1 MATAV
6 IRTGAKQYRVAAGD
20 VVQIEKLVG
29 NPGDDVVFSEVL
41 AVGDDTMKFGSPL
54 VAGAS
59 VKAKIVSQDLGDKLI
74 VFKDGAMVEEG
85 TQEQLLARGGVFAEL
100 YRLHTSAPATITAA

>member
-20 VVQIEKLVG
+20 VVQIEKLGG

-41 AVGDDTMKFGSPL
+41 AVGGDTMKFGSPL

-59 VKAKIVSQDLGDKLI
+59 VKAKIVSQDLGEKLI
-74 VFKDGAMVEEG
+74 VFKFKRRKRYRRKNGHRQHYTSVQITSIEG
-85 TQEQLLARGGVFAEL
+85 
-100 YRLHTSAPATITAA
+100 

>member
-29 NPGDDVVFSEVL
+29 SPGDDVVFSEVL
-41 AVGDDTMKFGSPL
+41 AIGDDIMKFGSPL
-54 VAGAS
+54 VTGAS
-59 VKAKIVSQDLGDKLI
+59 VKAKIVSQDLGEKLI
-74 VFKDGAMVEEG
+74 VFKFKRRKRFRRKNGHRQNYTSVQITSIEG
-85 TQEQLLARGGVFAEL
+85 
-100 YRLHTSAPATITAA
+100 

>member
-20 VVQIEKLVG
+20 VIQIEKLVG

-41 AVGDDTMKFGSPL
+41 AVGADTMKFGAPL
-54 VAGAS
+54 VSGAS
-59 VKAKIVSQDLGDKLI
+59 VKAKILSQDLGEKLI
-74 VFKDGAMVEEG
+74 VFKFK
-85 TQEQLLARGGVFAEL
+85 RRKR
-100 YRLHTSAPATITAA
+100 YRRKNGHRQKYTSVQITSIEA

>member
-20 VVQIEKLVG
+20 VIQIEKLVG
-29 NPGDDVVFSEVL
+29 NPGDEVVFSEVL
-41 AVGDDTMKFGSPL
+41 AVGVDPMKFGEPL

-59 VKAKIVSQDLGDKLI
+59 VKAKIVSQDLGDKII
-74 VFKDGAMVEEG
+74 VFKFK
-85 TQEQLLARGGVFAEL
+85 RRKR
-100 YRLHTSAPATITAA
+100 YRRKNGHRQHYTSVQITSIEA

>member
-20 VVQIEKLVG
+20 VIQIEKLVG
-29 NPGDDVVFSEVL
+29 NPGDEVVFSDVL
-41 AVGDDTMKFGSPL
+41 AVGADPMKFGEPL

-59 VKAKIVSQDLGDKLI
+59 VKAKIVSQDLGDKII
-74 VFKDGAMVEEG
+74 VFKFK
-85 TQEQLLARGGVFAEL
+85 RRKR
-100 YRLHTSAPATITAA
+100 YRRKNGHRQHYTSVQITSIEA

>member
-6 IRTGAKQYRVAAGD
+6 IRTGSKQYRVAAGD
-20 VVQIEKLVG
+20 VVQIEKLLG

-41 AVGDDTMKFGSPL
+41 AVGDDAMKFGTPL

-59 VKAKIVSQDLGDKLI
+59 VKAKIVSQDLGPKLI
-74 VFKDGAMVEEG
+74 VFKFKRRKNHRRKNGHRQKYTSVQITSIEG
-85 TQEQLLARGGVFAEL
+85 
-100 YRLHTSAPATITAA
+100 

>member
-6 IRTGAKQYRVAAGD
+6 IRTGSKQYRVAAGD
-20 VVQIEKLVG
+20 VIQIEKLLG

-41 AVGDDTMKFGSPL
+41 AVGDDELKFGAPL

-59 VKAKIVSQDLGDKLI
+59 VQAKIVSQDLGPKLI
-74 VFKDGAMVEEG
+74 VFKFK
-85 TQEQLLARGGVFAEL
+85 RRKR
-100 YRLHTSAPATITAA
+100 YRRKNGHRQKYTSVQITSIKG

>member
-6 IRTGAKQYRVAAGD
+6 IRTGSKQYRVAAGD
-20 VVQIEKLVG
+20 VIQIEKLLG

-41 AVGDDTMKFGSPL
+41 AVGEDAMKFGAPL

-59 VKAKIVSQDLGDKLI
+59 VKAKIVSQDLGPKLI
-74 VFKDGAMVEEG
+74 VFKFKRRKRYRRKNGHRQQYTSVQITSIEG
-85 TQEQLLARGGVFAEL
+85 
-100 YRLHTSAPATITAA
+100 

>member
-6 IRTGAKQYRVAAGD
+6 IRTGSKQYRVAAGD
-20 VVQIEKLVG
+20 VIQIEKLLG

-41 AVGDDTMKFGSPL
+41 AVGDDTLKFGAPL

-59 VKAKIVSQDLGDKLI
+59 VEAKIVSQDLGPKLI
-74 VFKDGAMVEEG
+74 VFKFK
-85 TQEQLLARGGVFAEL
+85 RRKR
-100 YRLHTSAPATITAA
+100 YRRKNGHRQQYTSVQITSIKG

>member
-20 VVQIEKLVG
+20 VIQIEKLVG
-29 NPGDDVVFSEVL
+29 NPGDAVVFSEVL

-59 VKAKIVSQDLGDKLI
+59 VKAEILSQDLGEKLI
-74 VFKDGAMVEEG
+74 VFKFKRRKSYRRKNGHRQKYTSVKITSIEG
-85 TQEQLLARGGVFAEL
+85 
-100 YRLHTSAPATITAA
+100 